1 MGELSEKF
9 DLATFIAYL
18 LPGLLVQMLL
28 FMLCDTMHTVIKHSS
43 SIVVLLSADAAKI
56 GVFGI
61 AVLIVGYLWGFLV
74 DVYGHSS
81 SANSD
86 REQKQK
92 TRAYTEVINCFQ
104 SRRKDLPQELIASH
118 FPAGDT
124 FIDTMFYHY
133 ATASHWARLKWLWA
147 FYEATRNFVALAIP
161 LYFIISLYLGVILF
175 INLGLDC
182 RSALAFSIGLA
193 LATTYI
199 AFNTFHHRLTE
210 YRDRECYVYYR
221 GRAYVVLGVLVDR
234 LLTSTSQNRLALSV
248 DQSIRNSSGWLLS
261 PGLLPSGHVFSRM
274 DVLLAELG
282 QNGQHKR

>member
-28 FMLCDTMHTVIKHSS
+28 FMLCDTVHTMIRHSS

-74 DVYGHSS
+74 DVCGHSF

-86 REQKQK
+86 REQKR
-92 TRAYTEVINCFQ
+92 RAYTEVIDYFQ
-104 SRRKDLPQELIASH
+104 SRQKDLPQELIASDV
-118 FPAGDT
+118 PAREA

-133 ATASHWARLKWLWA
+133 ATVSHWSRLKWLWA
-147 FYEATRNFVALAIP
+147 FYEATRNFVILAIP
-161 LYFIISLYLGVILF
+161 LCFIIPLYLGMILF
-175 INLGLDC
+175 INLGIDC

-199 AFNTFHHRLTE
+199 AFKIFHHRLTE
-210 YRDRECYVYYR
+210 YRDHECYVYYR

-234 LLTSTSQNRLALSV
+234 LLTSTSQHRLVWSV

-261 PGLLPSGHVFSRM
+261 PGLWPSGHVFSRG
-274 DVLLAELG
+274 DVLPAGLG